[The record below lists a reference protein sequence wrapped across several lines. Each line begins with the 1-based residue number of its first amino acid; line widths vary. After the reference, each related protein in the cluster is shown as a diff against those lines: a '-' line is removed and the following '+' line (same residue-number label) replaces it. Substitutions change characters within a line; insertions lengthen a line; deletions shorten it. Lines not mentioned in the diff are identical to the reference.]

1 LCPVVHPILTTISS
15 NSTDVRLSGAS
26 RLALGAVIAT
36 FSLAAGML
44 LLAPRFDTLSSHAN
58 ADPVLTAAAVR
69 HGVII
74 TLSWTLWIGTAVGV
88 MVFWLYQRYVMR
100 PRRQSLDLIHRTSE
114 ETASAV
120 DQLSVASQTLADGAC
135 DQAAVLEETSASLE
149 IMVSMTRS
157 NADHTKEASKA
168 ANQARHC
175 ADEGHQR
182 MIQMNAA
189 MHSIEQASREIT
201 KILKTIDEIA
211 FQTNLL
217 ALNAAVEAARAGE
230 AGAGFGVVAEEVR
243 ALAKRCA
250 TAAQDTALKMDDC
263 VQKTKHGVRISGEAS
278 GSFEKIQQHVLQ
290 LEQFVS
296 AISSATIEQCQ
307 NLDQMKS
314 AVTQVDR
321 ITQTNASTAEQTAAA
336 AALLNTQ
343 SMALHEAILSLRMGR
358 YEKVTTIDGPDSA
371 PSPEPAPES
380 AVVA

>member
-1 LCPVVHPILTTISS
+1 M
-15 NSTDVRLSGAS
+15 RLSGAS

-100 PRRQSLDLIHRTSE
+100 PRRQSLDLIQHASE
-114 ETASAV
+114 ETASAI
-120 DQLSVASQTLADGAC
+120 DQLSVASHSMADGAC
-135 DQAAVLEETSASLE
+135 DQAAVLQQTSASLE
-149 IMVSMTRS
+149 VMTAMTKC
-157 NADHTKEASKA
+157 NAEHTQDASSA
-168 ANQARHC
+168 ASRARQC
-175 ADEGHQR
+175 ADDGHER
-182 MIQMNAA
+182 MVQMKAA
-189 MHSIEQASREIT
+189 MHSIELASREIT

-211 FQTNLL
+211 FQTNIL

-263 VQKTKHGVRISGEAS
+263 VQKTKHGVRISAEAS
-278 GSFEKIQQHVLQ
+278 GSFEDIQHHVHR
-290 LEQFVS
+290 LEMLVA
-296 AISSATIEQCQ
+296 AIATSTTEQYQ
-307 NLDQMKS
+307 NLNQMKS

-336 AALLNTQ
+336 AALLNSQ
-343 SMALHEAILSLRMGR
+343 SMALHDAILSLRMGQ
-358 YEKVTTIDGPDSA
+358 YEKVSTINGPAS
-371 PSPEPAPES
+371 EPQPATAPES

>member
-1 LCPVVHPILTTISS
+1 MCPVVHPILTTISS

-211 FQTNLL
+211 FQTNVL

-230 AGAGFGVVAEEVR
+230 AGSGFAIVADEVR
-243 ALAKRCA
+243 ALAHRASEAARESSGLIDLTLKRGA
-250 TAAQDTALKMDDC
+250 EGKQLSETAAATFAGILDQARETDEL
-263 VQKTKHGVRISGEAS
+263 I
-278 GSFEKIQQHVLQ
+278 
-290 LEQFVS
+290 
-296 AISSATIEQCQ
+296 ATIAGASQEQSVGIAQ
-307 NLDQMKS
+307 IGN
-314 AVTQVDR
+314 AVTQIDQV
-321 ITQTNASTAEQTAAA
+321 TQNNAASSERTASAAEELSAQTRRLHSVLLTLAKLAGGHDVSTPGKA
-336 AALLNTQ
+336 
-343 SMALHEAILSLRMGR
+343 
-358 YEKVTTIDGPDSA
+358 
-371 PSPEPAPES
+371 
-380 AVVA
+380 